1 MIYLLFRFIVV
12 LPEYI
17 INEGSDE
24 DSENA
29 SLNSEDDESDY
40 SDDSD
45 EAAHIPKGSLQGIL
59 YLNYVLHII
68 S

>member
-1 MIYLLFRFIVV
+1 MYLLFRFIVV

-45 EAAHIPKGSLQGIL
+45 DAARIPKGSLQGIL
-59 YLNYVLHII
+59 
-68 S
+68 